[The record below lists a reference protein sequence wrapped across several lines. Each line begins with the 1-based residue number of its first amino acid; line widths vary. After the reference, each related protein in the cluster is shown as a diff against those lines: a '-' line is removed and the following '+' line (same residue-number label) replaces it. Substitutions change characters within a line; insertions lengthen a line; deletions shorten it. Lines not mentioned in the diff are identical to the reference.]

1 VAQPTTLAE
10 ERVEQ
15 IRANPEGHRYAVD
28 NAWLTGT
35 PDEVAPRLVKAFT
48 TLPSEKAFSLW
59 FDFAHAPKP
68 ADMALSLQTTI
79 YFASYVVWED
89 EKDDERCRAWLD
101 ERMADLAPVS
111 VGCYLGDSDFTRRPA
126 QFLSDEA
133 YERLER
139 IRAARDPHGRFV
151 GYLGRS

>member
-101 ERMADLAPVS
+101 ERVLP
-111 VGCYLGDSDFTRRPA
+111 GRLGLHPASGAVPLRRG
-126 QFLSDEA
+126 L
-133 YERLER
+133 
-139 IRAARDPHGRFV
+139 RAARAHPR
-151 GYLGRS
+151 RT